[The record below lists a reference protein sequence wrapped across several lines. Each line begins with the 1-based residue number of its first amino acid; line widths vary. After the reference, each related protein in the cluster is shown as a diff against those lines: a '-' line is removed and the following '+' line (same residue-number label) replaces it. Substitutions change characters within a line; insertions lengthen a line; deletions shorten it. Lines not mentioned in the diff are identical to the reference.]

1 MANPN
6 TILVDALRKT
16 ALQLKNGSTYAWGNH
31 GACNCGHL
39 LQVVTSLNQEDI
51 VGLAQ
56 TGVGEW
62 TELSAEYCET
72 SNAPID
78 LLISIL
84 QGIGL
89 TPTDIHNLEYLNN
102 REVLERLPGGFRWL
116 KKNVREDVILYF
128 EIFAEML
135 EEKIL
140 SEIDLFPLFEEKIM
154 ETV

>member
-16 ALQLKNGSTYAWGNH
+16 ALQLRNGSTYAWGNH

-78 LLISIL
+78 MLISVL

-102 REVLERLPGGFRWL
+102 REVLERYLAA
-116 KKNVREDVILYF
+116 
-128 EIFAEML
+128 FAG
-135 EEKIL
+135 
-140 SEIDLFPLFEEKIM
+140 
-154 ETV
+154 

>member
-56 TGVGEW
+56 TGIGEW